1 VRSLQSA
8 NDTLTALGNQT
19 QSLADVLARA
29 GDPVLRTV
37 NTARDTNQ
45 TVHQAQPP
53 TSRIV
58 DTLDSIDDH
67 VANLGPLLDQTL
79 STSRSI
85 ETKLRI
91 LLLLP
96 RQLTPGRLPTSAFP
110 RTLPGLDAAYALTNW
125 LGPRR
130 GGSGFCSPA
139 SGDARPRWRLRQ

>member
-1 VRSLQSA
+1 MRSLQSA

-19 QSLADVLARA
+19 QTLADVLARA

-96 RQLTPGRLPTSAFP
+96 G
-110 RTLPGLDAAYALTNW
+110 N
-125 LGPRR
+125 
-130 GGSGFCSPA
+130 
-139 SGDARPRWRLRQ
+139 